1 MTETS
6 RPLRSMSECNTSTC
20 SKMLFENIEQELSG
34 SCGDLFVQGRVLK
47 VQLQCR
53 IFGVKSKVWKD
64 CKVYIFNDVTIIG
77 THRRGLFGGLS
88 EGFKEKYRFN
98 TKELHV
104 ELYNQEED
112 PSGRRFVLKSK
123 NDELSMPDD
132 GLAFECN
139 SKQDTFSI
147 RDSINLISNTTGR
160 RAWTMKLKKT
170 NRNSHNLEKLA
181 ANYIPITLPKALE
194 ICGSSL
200 VELND
205 FYFLQKDNAINPLF
219 VSLHKTFKL
228 EGMLTNDEG
237 MYRWIIVNINNN
249 IIYYELKCKTLPTIN
264 DWICKLKDNNN
275 NNILSPIS
283 SSSST
288 TSSSTI
294 TSSLSP
300 LPPPLPPPSNS
311 NNNITIDE
319 DIIKLASQSMPHII
333 VLQGLVPEI
342 YGEYKN
348 EESKHRFNLYKELYE
363 TEKSYLDDLKL
374 IHVFYVQFQI
384 EKVISDEE
392 INILFGNYHEILLIH
407 DKILKELENHLP
419 AERCSSFMPNIFMN
433 SLKESLKQYLLYC
446 ENYNKSFPL
455 YTELLDNNNNFT
467 DFVQLCSKH
476 PLARGLRL
484 DSYLIKPVQRICK
497 YHLIFR
503 DILKHTEEDHV
514 NRKSLEDVYGV
525 MVKIA
530 EIVYIFIYLFIIY
543 YLD

>member
-6 RPLRSMSECNTSTC
+6 RPLRAISESNTSTC
-20 SKMLFENIEQELSG
+20 SKVLFESIEQELSG
-34 SCGDLFVQGRVLK
+34 SCGDLFIQGRVLK

-77 THRRGLFGGLS
+77 THRRGIFGGVS

-104 ELYNQEED
+104 ELYSQEED
-112 PSGRRFVLKSK
+112 PTGRRFVLKSK
-123 NDELSMPDD
+123 SDELSMPDD

-139 SKQDTFSI
+139 SKQETFSI

-200 VELND
+200 IEIND

-219 VSLHKTFKL
+219 LSLHKTYKL
-228 EGMLTNDEG
+228 EGILTNDEG
-237 MYRWIIVNINNN
+237 MYKWIIVNINNS
-249 IIYYELKCKTLPTIN
+249 IIYYELNCKTLPTIN
-264 DWICKLKDNNN
+264 DWICKLKDNS
-275 NNILSPIS
+275 ILTPIS
-283 SSSST
+283 SSSTISP
-288 TSSSTI
+288 SSP
-294 TSSLSP
+294 SP
-300 LPPPLPPPSNS
+300 LPSLPPS

-319 DIIKLASQSMPHII
+319 ETIKLACQTMPHII

-342 YGEYKN
+342 YGAYKS
-348 EESKHRFNLYKELYE
+348 EESKQRFNLYKELYE

-455 YTELLDNNNNFT
+455 YTELLDNNNNFN
-467 DFVQLCSKH
+467 DFIQLCSKH

-503 DILKHTEEDHV
+503 DILKHTEDDHV

-530 EIVYIFIYLFIIY
+530 EIVYIYIYFLIFINLLY
-543 YLD
+543 